1 MKTAT
6 FLISDFSGVIFD
18 GFKLKKRVV
27 LFATDFE
34 KYISEER
41 GLYFDFRNLPFIM
54 TQTND
59 ELEQAI
65 LQFDDSSYEVARQVF
80 VEKLGFYQA
89 DGAELV
95 ANRIKEVVQG
105 GDAT

>member
-1 MKTAT
+1 
-6 FLISDFSGVIFD
+6 
-18 GFKLKKRVV
+18 
-27 LFATDFE
+27 
-34 KYISEER
+34 
-41 GLYFDFRNLPFIM
+41 M